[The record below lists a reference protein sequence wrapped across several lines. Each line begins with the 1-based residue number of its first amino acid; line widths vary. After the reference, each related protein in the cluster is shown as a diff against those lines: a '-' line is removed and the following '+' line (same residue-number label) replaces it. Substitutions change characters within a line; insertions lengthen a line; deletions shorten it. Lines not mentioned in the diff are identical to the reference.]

1 MQVLGG
7 MQKGLIFIVSAP
19 AGTGKTTLVHML
31 QKEFS
36 CVVESISYTTRPMR
50 SSEISGRDYH
60 FVGREEFEEKIK
72 AGDFLEH
79 ARVFGEYY
87 GTSREALFQQLSQG
101 KHVVLVIDTQGAL
114 NIKNKLDAVFIFI
127 QPPSI
132 EILKKRLLARKSENS
147 AAMEERLA
155 WAQKEIDCAIHYD
168 YQIVNDDLSTAYD
181 VLRSVLI
188 AEEHKNRIK
197 V

>member
-7 MQKGLIFIVSAP
+7 MPKGLIFIVSAP

-36 CVVESISYTTRPMR
+36 CVAQSISYTTRPMR
-50 SSEISGRDYH
+50 VSEIADQDYH
-60 FVGREEFEEKIK
+60 FLGRDEFEEKIK

-79 ARVFGEYY
+79 ARVFGDYY
-87 GTSREALFQQLSQG
+87 GTSRNALFSQLSQG
-101 KHVVLVIDTQGAL
+101 KHVMLVIDTQGAL
-114 NIKNKLDAVFIFI
+114 QLRGKLDAVFIFI
-127 QPPSI
+127 QPPSLDV
-132 EILKKRLLARKSENS
+132 LKKRLLSRKSESS

-155 WAQKEIDCAIHYD
+155 WAQKEIDCAIYYD
-168 YQIVNDDLSTAYD
+168 YQIVNDDLKTAYD

-188 AEEHKNRIK
+188 AEEHKNRI
-197 V
+197 